1 MSARVIAVVTIAS
14 RTDSHSEEPK
24 PASLITPLNA
34 EMPLNRSAPHRGSR
48 KYTAVISRTTHRHAG
63 TERPR
68 RTAGARGVLP
78 SDSIARVSAAIS
90 PPSAGAGCRTA

>member
-34 EMPLNRSAPHRGSR
+34 EMPLNRSAPHSGSR
-48 KYTAVISRTTHRHAG
+48 KYTAVISRTAHRHAG
-63 TERPR
+63 SERLR
-68 RTAGARGVLP
+68 RFRLGARP
-78 SDSIARVSAAIS
+78 AAADSAPGVSAAIS